1 MFQLLSLFECGPK
14 RSGWSRDRVPHPA
27 RVTPPAPVL
36 ALSSTPRPPPPQVGA
51 DLSHVFCSVAAAPT
65 IKQYSPD
72 LLVHPY
78 FMQAGELIG
87 GAAAG
92 GKVGRRGG
100 AGVAGS
106 GEGRGWAGGWP

>member
-1 MFQLLSLFECGPK
+1 MK
-14 RSGWSRDRVPHPA
+14 RLVEHNPVSHPPRVP
-27 RVTPPAPVL
+27 PPVPVL
-36 ALSSTPRPPPPQVGA
+36 TLSSTPPSLPAAPAQVGA

-87 GAAAG
+87 GAAAAG
-92 GKVGRRGG
+92 GKVGRCGG
-100 AGVAGS
+100 AGAAGS
-106 GEGRGWAGGWP
+106 GVSLRRAGGWP